1 MLIENEPKTLIRP
14 AKATDV
20 DNIYALIKANSD
32 QGLML
37 PRSKYKIATRLQGFV
52 VIADEQQQILGCG
65 VLVILWSDLAEI
77 QSLVVAPQTRGR
89 GYGKKIAATLLEH
102 AAALAIAKVLALTY
116 QVEFFTKLGFT
127 IIDKDSIPR
136 KIWGEC
142 LECAKL
148 ECCDETAM
156 LHYVNQSLAS

>member
-1 MLIENEPKTLIRP
+1 MMIKTEPDIIIRQ

-20 DNIYALIKANSD
+20 EKIYTLIKVNSD

-37 PRSKYKIATRLQGFV
+37 PRSKYKIASRLQGFV
-52 VIADEQQQILGCG
+52 VIENEHQEIIGCG

-77 QSLVVAPQTRGR
+77 QSLVVAPHKQGM
-89 GYGKKIAATLLEH
+89 GYGKRIGEILIERAK
-102 AAALAIAKVLALTY
+102 ALAIPKILALTY
-116 QVEFFTKLGFT
+116 QVDFFSKLGFT

-142 LECAKL
+142 LECPKL
-148 ECCDETAM
+148 EYCDETAM
-156 LHYVNQSLAS
+156 IYQVKL